1 MIEGIDILEV
11 IEDWLYDGGLSI
23 SSGVNSCTIENGNVI
38 INEENDEVICVL
50 NTYHRI
56 WLSINRK
63 VIAGTA
69 ESLFEKIDMVLTGYL
84 EEQREYEKMDMMED
98 GM

>member
-1 MIEGIDILEV
+1 MSNTVEFR
-11 IEDWLYDGGLSI
+11 
-23 SSGVNSCTIENGNVI
+23 I
-38 INEENDEVICVL
+38 INDSELPPIVFRIDNDTDEVICVL
-50 NTYHRI
+50 NTHHRI

>member
-1 MIEGIDILEV
+1 MSNTVEFRLINDSELPPIV
-11 IEDWLYDGGLSI
+11 FR
-23 SSGVNSCTIENGNVI
+23 VNND
-38 INEENDEVICVL
+38 NDEVICVL

-98 GM
+98 GL

>member
-1 MIEGIDILEV
+1 MIEELNFKAICDLTTNVMGLPEGSLALKSRKRTLQAARSIAGYIARTE
-11 IEDWLYDGGLSI
+11 ED
-23 SSGVNSCTIENGNVI
+23 
-38 INEENDEVICVL
+38 
-50 NTYHRI
+50 
-56 WLSINRK
+56 INRK